1 MEMFLDI
8 LGVLAWQE
16 WFVIICAA
24 ILVFGIAQL
33 EKLADAIGDGVDS
46 VTRVITGNGE
56 TDNNQKDK
64 Q

>member
-16 WFVIICAA
+16 WLVIICAA
-24 ILVFGIAQL
+24 LMVFGIAQY

-46 VTRVITGNGE
+46 VTRAITGDDE
-56 TDNNQKDK
+56 ADNNQDK